1 MILPDDLFAPERDDD
16 VFNDGSD
23 NLFSDKKGLFD
34 EQVSTNLWKD
44 RPIKSYKS
52 NIIPASI
59 DVPPPI
65 SIVCTYFYTFVIS
78 MELHVPT

>member
-1 MILPDDLFAPERDDD
+1 M
-16 VFNDGSD
+16 FNDSD

-34 EQVSTNLWKD
+34 NQVSANLWKEK
-44 RPIKSYKS
+44 PIKSYKNS

-65 SIVCTYFYTFVIS
+65 SIVCKCFYVCVS
-78 MELHVPT
+78 Q